1 MVNPLP
7 MGALI
12 LMVQRHLRVVGSGY
26 TAGWGAAAP
35 APGPPACAPDLAAVR
50 ALAECSELA
59 SAVSGLADADGTP
72 LTAGRPGGL
81 ARDIARDLVEAGF
94 AVHRCYGWDPARR
107 LGGVCVRPVPAHADP
122 EGDGGVVASW
132 AVHDLL
138 ARDPDREQ
146 ACQDAREIMNLS
158 LAEMLFALGYEVRPV
173 AGRRSLDGDRPP
185 SPGGGGGTVTRGPA
199 AGDGPRVTHD
209 SQPPSAS
216 GPARRRAPAGPWR

>member
-1 MVNPLP
+1 

-35 APGPPACAPDLAAVR
+35 APGPLACGPDLVAVR
-50 ALAECSELA
+50 ALAECTELA
-59 SAVSGLADADGTP
+59 SAVSGLADPDGTP

-122 EGDGGVVASW
+122 EGQGGVVASW

-138 ARDPDREQ
+138 ALDPGREQ
-146 ACQDAREIMNLS
+146 VCQDAREIMNLS

-173 AGRRSLDGDRPP
+173 AAGGAWMATGHRPP
-185 SPGGGGGTVTRGPA
+185 GEGT
-199 AGDGPRVTHD
+199 
-209 SQPPSAS
+209 
-216 GPARRRAPAGPWR
+216 AR

>member
-1 MVNPLP
+1 MLNPLP

-12 LMVQRHLRVVGSGY
+12 LMVQRHLRAVGSGY

-35 APGPPACAPDLAAVR
+35 ASGPPACGPDLAAVR

-94 AVHRCYGWDPARR
+94 TVHRCYGWDPARR
-107 LGGVCVRPVPAHADP
+107 LGGVCVRPVPAHVDP
-122 EGDGGVVASW
+122 EGDGGVVATW

-173 AGRRSLDGDRPP
+173 AAGGAWMATGHRPP
-185 SPGGGGGTVTRGPA
+185 GEGT
-199 AGDGPRVTHD
+199 
-209 SQPPSAS
+209 
-216 GPARRRAPAGPWR
+216 AR